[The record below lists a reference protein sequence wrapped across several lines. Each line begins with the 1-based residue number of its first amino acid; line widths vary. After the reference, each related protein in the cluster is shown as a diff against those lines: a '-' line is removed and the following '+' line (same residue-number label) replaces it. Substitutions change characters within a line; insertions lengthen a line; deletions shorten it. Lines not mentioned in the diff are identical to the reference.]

1 MDEVVDVLD
10 RYVLGSDVDPGVVST
25 SDGDVPIN
33 KLVFAASDPAMDML
47 AAFAQGRLQALFQ
60 AWDSKLPAWGAAT
73 YIGTVM
79 PHEEWRAIVDS
90 YGGYEHLSLLL
101 SKDGLDAGELKK
113 LRSIRFDLRTAIVD
127 RTHKMN
133 KLMDEHKRKVAE
145 EGLLA

>member
-1 MDEVVDVLD
+1 MTWREQEVHLKPQQFLTGTGTGVQSFSLD
-10 RYVLGSDVDPGVVST
+10 K
-25 SDGDVPIN
+25 PITP
-33 KLVFAASDPAMDML
+33 LEA
-47 AAFAQGRLQALFQ
+47 
-60 AWDSKLPAWGAAT
+60 
-73 YIGTVM
+73 
-79 PHEEWRAIVDS
+79 
-90 YGGYEHLSLLL
+90 